1 MNLQDYIQRIKL
13 WIDKQYFII
22 RHYKIII
29 SVFLVII
36 VGILIVGV
44 LYPHEEEPD
53 NTCFKEPRSRNII
66 CRQRET

>member
-29 SVFLVII
+29 SLSCK
-36 VGILIVGV
+36 LK
-44 LYPHEEEPD
+44 L
-53 NTCFKEPRSRNII
+53 NT
-66 CRQRET
+66 

>member
-36 VGILIVGV
+36 VVILIVGV
-44 LYPHEEEPD
+44 LYPHKEEHVHIQP
-53 NTCFKEPRSRNII
+53 
-66 CRQRET
+66 